1 MDGWQTSL
9 EGLAMNPSFWKGKRV
24 FVTGHSGFK
33 GTWLS
38 MLLLELGAEVT
49 GYSLLAPSS
58 PCLSELIGLHQ
69 LLNSIEGDVCE
80 YQRIKRALE
89 EFRPQIV
96 IHMAAQSLV
105 RRSYQDPLTTYS
117 TNIMGTVNLLE
128 ALRHVQGIRAVVNV
142 TSDKCYQNRGRAT
155 GYREKEPL
163 GGRDPYSS
171 SKACAE
177 IITSAFRHS
186 FFTSKENG
194 NSGLHLASARAGNV
208 IGGGDWAAD
217 RLIPDLIR
225 AFSGNEP
232 VKIRNPKAI
241 RPWQHVLEPVSGYLK
256 LAEKLWREHAPYADA
271 WNFGPSIKGA
281 KPVEWITQYIANS
294 WGNGAK
300 WELDEAEHHYESPC
314 LKLNSAK
321 SRLRLGWS
329 PLLTIRE
336 TLDWTVSWY
345 KRFYSGEDARAI
357 TLEQLYAFMKLDSTK
372 VRGID

>member
-1 MDGWQTSL
+1 MWKAAL

-49 GYSLLAPSS
+49 GYSLLPPSS
-58 PCLSELIGLHQ
+58 PCLSDLVGLHR

-80 YQRIKRALE
+80 YQRMKRALE
-89 EFRPQIV
+89 QFRPQIV

-128 ALRHVQGIRAVVNV
+128 ALRHVEGIRAVVNV
-142 TSDKCYQNRGRAT
+142 TSDKCYENRVTAR
-155 GYREKEPL
+155 GYREGEPL

-177 IITSAFRHS
+177 LITSAFRNS
-186 FFTSKENG
+186 FFSSTTNG
-194 NSGLHLASARAGNV
+194 NSGIHLASARAGNV

-217 RLIPDLIR
+217 RLIPDMIR
-225 AFSGNEP
+225 AFSKNEP
-232 VKIRNPKAI
+232 VKIRNPKAR
-241 RPWQHVLEPVSGYLK
+241 RPWQHVLEPIMGYLK
-256 LAEKLWREHAPYADA
+256 LTERLWSEQALYADA
-271 WNFGPSIKGA
+271 WNFGPSISAA
-281 KPVEWITQYIANS
+281 KPVEWITQYVAKR
-294 WGNGAK
+294 WGHGAK
-300 WELDEAEHHYESPC
+300 WELDEVEHQHESLC
-314 LKLNSAK
+314 LKLNSTK

-329 PLLTIRE
+329 PSFNIRE
-336 TLDWTVSWY
+336 SLDWTISWY

-357 TLEQLYAFMKLDSTK
+357 TLEQLHAFMKLSSTK
-372 VRGID
+372 VRAID